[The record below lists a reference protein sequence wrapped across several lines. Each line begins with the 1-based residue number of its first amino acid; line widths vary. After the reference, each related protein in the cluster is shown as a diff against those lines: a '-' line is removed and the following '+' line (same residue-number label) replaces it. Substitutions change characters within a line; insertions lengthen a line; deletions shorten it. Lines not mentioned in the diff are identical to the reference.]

1 MASKRRSKQATEA
14 LHFEGREPAGLGEAM
29 HHLAQQIIEG
39 FETRADK
46 RAALRQEAAG
56 WLRDFRRGMHTVRE
70 ELGHKARDLRRFL
83 DTTTSARMRDF
94 RALRQAIRTDQEA
107 RRREREARSREVA
120 GLLSGFGQDRGAAA
134 HHWQGMAFTIAKKR
148 AGFAR

>member
-1 MASKRRSKQATEA
+1 
-14 LHFEGREPAGLGEAM
+14 M
-29 HHLAQQIIEG
+29 HHLAQQMIEG

-56 WLRDFRRGMHTVRE
+56 WLREATARLRDFRRGMHTVRE

-83 DTTTSARMRDF
+83 ETTTSARMRDF

-120 GLLSGFGQDRGAAA
+120 RLLSGFGQDRGAAA
-134 HHWQGMAFTIAKKR
+134 HHWQGMAFTMAKKR